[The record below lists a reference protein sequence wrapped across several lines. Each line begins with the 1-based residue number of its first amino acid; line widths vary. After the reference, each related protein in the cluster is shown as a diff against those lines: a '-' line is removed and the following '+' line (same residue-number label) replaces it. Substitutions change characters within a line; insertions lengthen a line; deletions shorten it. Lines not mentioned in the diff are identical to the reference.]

1 MIIVIIAVC
10 AILFGL
16 CLWWATENDW
26 YDEAPGACVLVSGI
40 LLVAA
45 LSVGIWLWVE
55 CSKLSVIDERI
66 AMYQEENQTIE
77 EQISV
82 AIKNYQ
88 DHEADIFGDLKPESA
103 ITLITNY
110 PELKSDRLVQG
121 QLEVYVENNA
131 EIKELREAKIM
142 GRVYRWWG
150 YFGK

>member
-16 CLWWATENDW
+16 ALWWANGNEWLDVG
-26 YDEAPGACVLVSGI
+26 PGLCTMLTGI
-40 LLVAA
+40 LLAV
-45 LSVGIWLWVE
+45 SVIVGIWLWVE
-55 CSKLSVIDERI
+55 CSQLSVIDDRI
-66 AMYQEENQTIE
+66 AMYQEENKNIE
-77 EQISV
+77 EQISI

-88 DHEADIFGDLKPESA
+88 DHEADVFGDLKPESA
-103 ITLITNY
+103 ITLVTNY

-131 EIKELREAKIM
+131 KIKELREAKIM
-142 GRVYRWWG
+142 GSVTRWWG